1 MKATGIVWK
10 IDELGRVVIPKEL
23 RDMLGIGIKL
33 TLEIYV
39 DSENVIL
46 GDGEITLS
54 LNGAK

>member
-10 IDELGRVVIPKEL
+10 IDELGRVVMPKEL

>member
-1 MKATGIVWK
+1 M
-10 IDELGRVVIPKEL
+10 DELGRVVMPKEL